1 MLGDKDVV
9 GVLAELEPVLDEV
22 VITQASAARAMP
34 ADELAVAAV
43 EVFGADRVTVE
54 PRLDVAIETAVELAE
69 ETGDDLR
76 SGSGVL
82 ITGSVFTAGQA
93 RLLLG
98 RGDDRV
104 TDRTRRPGPTP
115 EQLAERAARADRAT
129 RGAAAAI
136 LGLEALVVL
145 LLPRAIA
152 YTASGLG
159 GTRTGILIALAV
171 LLIVAAGL
179 QRRPWGIAARVGDAG
194 AVRATG
200 VLLVAMFFVGAL
212 FVLVWLWLLNIRH
225 DLVGTPDGWRL
236 LVS

>member
-1 MLGDKDVV
+1 M
-9 GVLAELEPVLDEV
+9 
-22 VITQASAARAMP
+22 T
-34 ADELAVAAV
+34 ADE
-43 EVFGADRVTVE
+43 AD
-54 PRLDVAIETAVELAE
+54 
-69 ETGDDLR
+69 
-76 SGSGVL
+76 
-82 ITGSVFTAGQA
+82 
-93 RLLLG
+93 
-98 RGDDRV
+98 
-104 TDRTRRPGPTP
+104 GPTP

-152 YTASGLG
+152 FTASGLG

-179 QRRPWGIAARVGDAG
+179 QRRPWGIALGSAMQVLFAL
-194 AVRATG
+194 TG

-212 FVLVWLWLLNIRH
+212 FILVWLWLLNIRH